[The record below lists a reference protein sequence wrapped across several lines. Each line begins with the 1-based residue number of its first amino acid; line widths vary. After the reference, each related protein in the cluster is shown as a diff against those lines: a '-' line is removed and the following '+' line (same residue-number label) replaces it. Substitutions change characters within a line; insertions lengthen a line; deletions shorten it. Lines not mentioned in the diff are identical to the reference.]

1 MFSLFFEGAPS
12 FPLLGKVMKAGK
24 KMQNVENN
32 NIPVVTED
40 YLEAVKKGGAQLLL
54 TQYAIAPWRGDVSF
68 VFGAY

>member
-1 MFSLFFEGAPS
+1 
-12 FPLLGKVMKAGK
+12 MKASK

-54 TQYAIAPWRGDVSF
+54 TQYAIAPWGGDVSF
-68 VFGAY
+68 AFGVS